1 MVQDPNKY
9 KGLNLYF
16 GSDLH
21 LVQLRSQGSLL
32 LVPRERGCIW
42 NTMWLAVK
50 VAPLVKQSE
59 FKLKVND
66 LIVTCMQ
73 RFSQPHF
80 ALRSDRFIEMS
91 TAAVIGQHHLAS

>member
-9 KGLNLYF
+9 QGLNLYL

-21 LVQLRSQGSLL
+21 QVQLR

-66 LIVTCMQ
+66 LIVTCTQ
-73 RFSQPHF
+73 RFSRPHF

>member
-1 MVQDPNKY
+1 
-9 KGLNLYF
+9 
-16 GSDLH
+16 
-21 LVQLRSQGSLL
+21 
-32 LVPRERGCIW
+32 
-42 NTMWLAVK
+42 MWLAVK

>member
-9 KGLNLYF
+9 KGLNLYL

-21 LVQLRSQGSLL
+21 QVQLR

-42 NTMWLAVK
+42 NTTWLAVK

-66 LIVTCMQ
+66 LIVTCTQ
-73 RFSQPHF
+73 RFSRPHF

>member
-9 KGLNLYF
+9 KGLNLYL

-21 LVQLRSQGSLL
+21 QVQLR

-42 NTMWLAVK
+42 NTTWLAVK

-66 LIVTCMQ
+66 LNATCTQ
-73 RFSQPHF
+73 RFSRHHF
-80 ALRSDRFIEMS
+80 ALRYDRFIEMS

>member
-9 KGLNLYF
+9 QGLNLYL

-21 LVQLRSQGSLL
+21 QVQLR

-66 LIVTCMQ
+66 LIVTCTQ
-73 RFSQPHF
+73 RFSRPHF

-91 TAAVIGQHHLAS
+91 TAAVIGHHHLAS

>member
-9 KGLNLYF
+9 QGLNLYL

-21 LVQLRSQGSLL
+21 QVQLR

-66 LIVTCMQ
+66 LNATCTQ
-73 RFSQPHF
+73 RFSRHHF
-80 ALRSDRFIEMS
+80 ALRYDRFIEMS
-91 TAAVIGQHHLAS
+91 TAAVIGHHHLAS